1 MQLKKLR
8 IITVFSSCVYC
19 SIKVIVL
26 VFAWFSILHTDS
38 DIFSGDVW
46 FVPLITQIL
55 DMSVM
60 ELLVTS
66 YLDGPSQL
74 AVCFQGVHLS
84 MCPTKINSVLMF
96 LNHFLRYTPKIKEGK
111 KFWELSLVGKSTTSC
126 WTGHYILFE
135 FVGLSTAL
143 TVFPWYSGSLSCQK
157 PIISIIV
164 IATVIIIQQL
174 HRRFYIINSLWM
186 VQFIVPWKVCRLG
199 DGTKSFLSLK
209 APAKQQLNFGW
220 DFLVFS
226 CTLVQQ
232 KSRQQI
238 SRNGISWVLWWI
250 FLTYYYYCLSLP
262 YIEKNKLMLS
272 AL

>member
-1 MQLKKLR
+1 
-8 IITVFSSCVYC
+8 
-19 SIKVIVL
+19 
-26 VFAWFSILHTDS
+26 
-38 DIFSGDVW
+38 
-46 FVPLITQIL
+46 
-55 DMSVM
+55 MSVM

-84 MCPTKINSVLMF
+84 VCPTKINSVLMF

-111 KFWELSLVGKSTTSC
+111 KFWELSLIGKSTNSC
-126 WTGHYILFE
+126 WAGHYILFE
-135 FVGLSTAL
+135 FVSSSTAL
-143 TVFPWYSGSLSCQK
+143 TVFPWYSGSLVKNQSLLLSS
-157 PIISIIV
+157 PLSLSFSNYAEGSILI
-164 IATVIIIQQL
+164 
-174 HRRFYIINSLWM
+174 SLWM
-186 VQFIVPWKVCRLG
+186 VQFNVPRKVCRLG

-220 DFLVFS
+220 DFLIFS